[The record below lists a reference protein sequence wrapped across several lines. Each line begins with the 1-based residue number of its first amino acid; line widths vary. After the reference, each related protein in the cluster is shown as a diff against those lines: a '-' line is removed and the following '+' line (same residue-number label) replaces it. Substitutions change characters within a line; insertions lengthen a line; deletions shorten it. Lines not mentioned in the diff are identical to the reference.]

1 MNVLS
6 LFSGAGG
13 GDLAITHLLGHRIV
27 GYVEIDDFCQRILA
41 QRIKDGIMHNAPI
54 YSDIGTFIDQGFA
67 DAYQGM
73 VDCISA
79 GFPCQPFSA
88 AGKRLGGKDERNM
101 WPQTIECIRVVRPHF
116 AFLEN
121 VPALLSSG
129 YFGRIL
135 GDLAEAGYDTQWIVL
150 SADDCGAP
158 HERKRLWMLA
168 YSNKNRC
175 DWKNISLW
183 AKQEKNFGIARSGAE
198 ISNPM
203 CKGLAEPEMLGS
215 VFFQEK
221 REKIERGCVS
231 YGGWR
236 RGPAD
241 DAESGLGRMV
251 NGVAYRV
258 DRIKAIGNGQVPAV
272 AATAW
277 NILMEI
283 EP

>member
-1 MNVLS
+1 MKILS

-13 GDLAITHLLGHRIV
+13 GDIATTHLIGHRII
-27 GYVEIDDFCQRILA
+27 GYVEIEDYCQRVIA
-41 QRIKDGIMHNAPI
+41 QRIEDGLLPCAPI
-54 YSDIGTFIDQGFA
+54 FGDIRAFIDQGYA
-67 DAYQGM
+67 DGYKGVA
-73 VDCISA
+73 DCITG
-79 GFPCQPFSA
+79 GFPCQPFSL
-88 AGKRLGGKDERNM
+88 AGKRNGEDDARNM
-101 WPQTIECIRVVRPHF
+101 WPETIECIRRIRPRH

-121 VPALLSSG
+121 VPGFLSSG

-135 GDLAEAGYDTQWIVL
+135 GDLAEAGYDARWVVL
-150 SADDCGAP
+150 SARDCGAP
-158 HERKRLWMLA
+158 HKRERLWMLA
-168 YSNKNRC
+168 YSHKSGCNGKAIPV
-175 DWKNISLW
+175 WEEQK
-183 AKQEKNFGIARSGAE
+183 ENFDIARSGAE

-236 RGPAD
+236 RDPAD

-258 DRIKAIGNGQVPAV
+258 DRIKAIGNGQVSCV

-283 EP
+283 ES